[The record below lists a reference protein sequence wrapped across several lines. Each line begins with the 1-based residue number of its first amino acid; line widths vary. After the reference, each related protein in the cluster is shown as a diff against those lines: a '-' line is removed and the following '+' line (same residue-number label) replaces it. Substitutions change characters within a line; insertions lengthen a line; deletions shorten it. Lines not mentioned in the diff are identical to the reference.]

1 MPTCLCTLC
10 IRVHISTADYTA
22 VSEVLTFNN
31 GSLSQNVMVT
41 ALPDRVADEGD
52 EVFSLSLTGDVA
64 VQFSVSSA
72 TVTITD
78 ASECI
83 QNMGYPLLNFTF
95 SPSP

>member
-1 MPTCLCTLC
+1 MHVDVIYTLHA
-10 IRVHISTADYTA
+10 HISADDYTA
-22 VSEVLTFNN
+22 VSEILTFNN

-52 EVFSLSLTGDVA
+52 EVFTLSLTEDDVA
-64 VQFSVSSA
+64 VQLSVSSA